1 VKHSSPGHVSS
12 QKDKKHFNIPA
23 ELCKK
28 VRTFLRIVF
37 FSKIL
42 VILQRLR
49 TVPVPL
55 YSTMR
60 LRPYIQIARFDHW
73 FKNVFMLPGI
83 VVAIY
88 ARPDLLSL
96 STILHLVIALLAAG
110 MVASSNYVLNELLDA
125 RFDAL
130 HPVKKKRPIPSGL
143 VNKPLAVLQWLLFA
157 CIGLALSLTLGR
169 NFFLVAL
176 SLWIMGCVYN
186 VPPVRS
192 KDKPYFDVLSES
204 VNNPLRL
211 LLGWYA
217 TGITV
222 LPPVSLALAYWMVG
236 AFFMAV
242 KRFAE
247 YRRINDPA
255 ISAGYRQ
262 SFAYYNEERLLTSI
276 IYYAVAFG
284 LFFGIFLI
292 RYRMELILSIPLIA
306 GFIAWYIHLG
316 FLENSPTQYP
326 EHLYRQR
333 GFFIYCII
341 CATIMTALLFIPI
354 PRLHGFFQPTIPH
367 QLVRTGQRAA
377 P

>member
-1 VKHSSPGHVSS
+1 MLT
-12 QKDKKHFNIPA
+12 A
-23 ELCKK
+23 
-28 VRTFLRIVF
+28 
-37 FSKIL
+37 
-42 VILQRLR
+42 
-49 TVPVPL
+49 L
-55 YSTMR
+55 Y
-60 LRPYIQIARFDHW
+60 PYIRIARFDHW
-73 FKNVFMLPGI
+73 FKNVFMLPGV
-83 VVAIY
+83 VVALY
-88 ARPDLLSL
+88 ARPDLWSWRTGWYL
-96 STILHLVIALLAAG
+96 LVALLAAG

-125 RFDAL
+125 KFDAL
-130 HPVKKKRPIPSGL
+130 HPVKKNRPIPSGL
-143 VNKPLAVLQWLLFA
+143 VNKSVAFFQWIFFGL
-157 CIGLALSLTLGR
+157 IGLGIAQFLGHT
-169 NFFLVAL
+169 FFIVAL
-176 SLWIMGCVYN
+176 TLWIMGCVYN
-186 VPPVRS
+186 IPPIRS

-222 LPPVSLALAYWMVG
+222 LPPLSLVLAYWMVG

-255 ISAGYRQ
+255 VSAGYRQ
-262 SFAYYNEERLLTSI
+262 SFIHYNEERLMTSI

-316 FLENSPTQYP
+316 FLDDSPTQYP

-333 GFFIYCII
+333 GFLFYCIFCGI
-341 CATIMTALLFIPI
+341 VMVALLFIPI
-354 PRLHGFFQPTIPH
+354 PLLHSLFRPTII
-367 QLVRTGQRAA
+367 VGS
-377 P
+377 

>member
-1 VKHSSPGHVSS
+1 MLKT
-12 QKDKKHFNIPA
+12 I
-23 ELCKK
+23 
-28 VRTFLRIVF
+28 
-37 FSKIL
+37 
-42 VILQRLR
+42 
-49 TVPVPL
+49 
-55 YSTMR
+55 
-60 LRPYIQIARFDHW
+60 RPYIQIARFDHW
-73 FKNVFMLPGI
+73 FKNVFMLPGV
-83 VVAIY
+83 VVALY

-96 STILHLVIALLAAG
+96 ATLGHVLVALLATG

-130 HPVKKKRPIPSGL
+130 HPVKKHRPIPSGL
-143 VNKPLAVLQWLLFA
+143 VNKPVAFVQWIVFGL
-157 CIGLALSLTLGR
+157 IGLAIALPLGHEFFIVSL
-169 NFFLVAL
+169 A
-176 SLWIMGCVYN
+176 LWIMGCIYN
-186 VPPVRS
+186 IPPIRS

-222 LPPVSLALAYWMVG
+222 LPPVSLVLAYWMVG

-255 ISAGYRQ
+255 VSAGYRQ
-262 SFAYYNEERLLTSI
+262 SFAHYNEERLLTSI

-333 GFFIYCII
+333 GFLLYCIL
-341 CATIMTALLFIPI
+341 CGTVLLALLFIPV
-354 PRLHGFFQPTIPH
+354 PMLHELFQPTI
-367 QLVRTGQRAA
+367 TASY
-377 P
+377 

>member
-1 VKHSSPGHVSS
+1 
-12 QKDKKHFNIPA
+12 
-23 ELCKK
+23 
-28 VRTFLRIVF
+28 
-37 FSKIL
+37 
-42 VILQRLR
+42 
-49 TVPVPL
+49 
-55 YSTMR
+55 MR
-60 LRPYIQIARFDHW
+60 LRPYMQIARFDHW

-88 ARPDLLSL
+88 ARPELFSA
-96 STILHLVIALLAAG
+96 STIWHIIVALLATG
-110 MVASSNYVLNELLDA
+110 MVASSNYILNELLDA
-125 RFDAL
+125 KFDAL
-130 HPVKKKRPIPSGL
+130 HPVKKNRPIPSGL
-143 VNKPLAVLQWLLFA
+143 INKPLAFFQWILFA
-157 CIGLALSLTLGR
+157 AIGLGISLTLGNR
-169 NFFLVAL
+169 FFLVAL
-176 SLWIMGCVYN
+176 SLWVMGCVYN
-186 VPPVRS
+186 IPPLRS

-222 LPPVSLALAYWMVG
+222 FPPISLALAYWMVG

-247 YRRINDPA
+247 YRRINDPE

-262 SFAYYNEERLLTSI
+262 SFAHYNEERLLTSI

-326 EHLYRQR
+326 EHLYKQQ
-333 GFFIYCII
+333 GFLIYCIL
-341 CATIMTALLFIPI
+341 CGTVLFALLFIPV
-354 PRLHGFFQPTIPH
+354 PHLHEFFQPTIP
-367 QLVRTGQRAA
+367 QSLN
-377 P
+377 